1 MTPEDITALFT
12 RKDGSYLCARWGRP
26 IVPVVFGV
34 EDETLQTVKGAI
46 EAIVALAGHNMD
58 ETDTELG
65 ANLMVFFC
73 REWSELEGV
82 PNLGQLIDGLP
93 NLVQRLDA
101 AGANQYRTFR
111 FDEQGAIKLCIVFV
125 RMDAELTKQPAET
138 IALAQ
143 AAQLMLTWSDQAFV
157 DRSPLALANGN
168 AVLRPEI
175 GAVIQAAYDQVMP
188 VSAQDSSHALRL
200 YARTLA

>member
-46 EAIVALAGHNMD
+46 EALVALAGHNMD

-93 NLVQRLDA
+93 DLVQRLDA

-125 RMDAELTKQPAET
+125 RMDAELAKQPAET

-143 AAQLMLTWSDQAFV
+143 AAQLMLTWSDQAFA

>member
-73 REWSELEGV
+73 REWRELEGV

-93 NLVQRLDA
+93 DLVQRLDA

-125 RMDAELTKQPAET
+125 RMDAELAKQPAET

-143 AAQLMLTWSDQAFV
+143 AAQLMLTWSDQAFA

>member
-93 NLVQRLDA
+93 DLVQRLDA

-111 FDEQGAIKLCIVFV
+111 FDQQGAIKLCIVFV
-125 RMDAELTKQPAET
+125 RMDAELAKQPAET

-143 AAQLMLTWSDQAFV
+143 AAQLMLTWSDQAFAE
-157 DRSPLALANGN
+157 RSPLALANGN

>member
-93 NLVQRLDA
+93 DLVQRLDA

-111 FDEQGAIKLCIVFV
+111 FDQQGAIKLCIVFV
-125 RMDAELTKQPAET
+125 RMDAELAKQPAET

-143 AAQLMLTWSDQAFV
+143 AAQLMLTWSDQAFA

-188 VSAQDSSHALRL
+188 VSAQNSSHALRL
-200 YARTLA
+200 YARTLG

>member
-82 PNLGQLIDGLP
+82 PNLGQLVDGLP
-93 NLVQRLDA
+93 DLVQRLDA

-125 RMDAELTKQPAET
+125 RMDAELAKQPAET

-143 AAQLMLTWSDQAFV
+143 AAQLMLTWSDQAFA

>member
-82 PNLGQLIDGLP
+82 PNLGQLVDGLP
-93 NLVQRLDA
+93 DLVQRLDA

-111 FDEQGAIKLCIVFV
+111 FDQQGAIKLCIVFV
-125 RMDAELTKQPAET
+125 RMDAELAKQPAET

-143 AAQLMLTWSDQAFV
+143 AAQLMLTWSDQAFAE
-157 DRSPLALANGN
+157 RSPLALANGN